1 MSYLSITLLGGFEAT
16 FDAEPVTGFVTNKDR
31 ALLAFLAVEAFRP
44 HRRTEL
50 ASMFWPDV
58 SEKKAAHS
66 LSQALL
72 HLRKALGGDGNSAS
86 VIPFLLITSQ
96 DVQFNGFSDYHLDVA
111 CLRELVDLSDRHIH
125 ADEAGCDT
133 CQEWLQEAAQL
144 YRGNLLAGLF
154 LPNCDNFEEWRLV
167 QQEKLHHQALD
178 VLDRLALY
186 CEKRGEWDLV
196 QEYSRRQIALEPWRE
211 TAHFR
216 LMRTLAQSGQTSA
229 ALKQYDSYRQ
239 ILSDELGLEPSG
251 EIRKYYEQIRAGKTT
266 PSVQLP
272 AGDDIWLPGHGER
285 RQVTTLVCSRSPSA
299 DLEDGSEQEL
309 ACERYCEPIFK
320 RFGGRRAPRQ
330 GATCLVYFGYPQ
342 AFEDA
347 ARRAV
352 HSGLAMAPAQEDT
365 SAARIGIH
373 TGVTLVGEGRTPR
386 WQDRDLSGPSLDI
399 ARDCQRWAQPGQVLI
414 TEDTHLLVQDA
425 FKQDEL
431 GIVLPVESGKSMA
444 IYRVQEEYSLQS
456 RLDWLAETQR
466 LTPYTGREN
475 EIGQL
480 RTCHNELLRGKGRVV
495 LVRGD
500 PGIGKSRLVWELK
513 RNLENKHVSS
523 RSFGDYR
530 QVLWLEMHCLPHYQN
545 TNLYPIVGLLEQLIR
560 IQGDDRLE
568 VRREKLKGM
577 LAWYGMNRPAT
588 LWLLSTLLGLQNEP
602 SVLQTVTSI
611 QREQMRQVCLE
622 LIQKRAVEQPLIMLI
637 EDLHWSDPSTVDWIE
652 RSLQALANSHCL
664 VLLTA
669 RPSFAPAW
677 LLRQESNPELL
688 QLDLAPLAHQQVEEM
703 VSGLVG
709 DARLDE
715 DMYRHIV
722 AHTDGIP
729 LYVEELAKAL
739 LEHPARRN
747 TNTMGSKAVPGIP
760 ATLQDSLTARLDTLG
775 TAKET
780 AQWAAVLGRE
790 FDLPVLQVCV
800 PYGEQRLQDDMA
812 RLIQAELIAPV
823 GTSVQESI
831 PLPSAKQTGRK
842 RSSKSPV
849 RYSFKHALLQDAI
862 YNSLLK
868 RTRREHHLRIAKILQ
883 TQFPELSQSQPEVV
897 AQHYAQAGMF
907 TQAADLWLQAGQQAT
922 SQGATLEARTFFDRV
937 LDHMEPT
944 DLERRW
950 MALVGREHLF
960 DLRVERE
967 AQKKDIDA
975 LLELAETFD
984 DIRRLQALQLKIDYA
999 MRRRVDF
1006 QLALPVAD
1014 EAIAVARRTGNVA
1027 FEVRALAGK
1036 LPILV
1041 DSGAQA
1047 AAYQTAEEIIE
1058 KIPGVED
1065 KGTQA
1070 YALGKVSL
1078 LYLHVGDLSQAVELM
1093 SQVTEAARQA
1103 GDPYLESRYLF
1114 NTAFAYIQLG
1124 LYEQALTINEEA
1136 MRLAEARGTSCLLPP
1151 TATSVT
1157 STGALATW
1165 TRRSHW
1171 PSRPFKSS
1179 RWLPKI
1185 PTTRGHAWLIWVTFW
1200 SLPENGNE
1208 QRHIS
1213 SKPRKFLPRLEIN
1226 HFESN
1231 SKQWKDV
1238 VLSPWAVLRKAGSLS
1253 AMLGHISRVM
1263 AL

>member
-1 MSYLSITLLGGFEAT
+1 
-16 FDAEPVTGFVTNKDR
+16 
-31 ALLAFLAVEAFRP
+31 
-44 HRRTEL
+44 
-50 ASMFWPDV
+50 
-58 SEKKAAHS
+58 
-66 LSQALL
+66 
-72 HLRKALGGDGNSAS
+72 
-86 VIPFLLITSQ
+86 
-96 DVQFNGFSDYHLDVA
+96 
-111 CLRELVDLSDRHIH
+111 
-125 ADEAGCDT
+125 
-133 CQEWLQEAAQL
+133 
-144 YRGNLLAGLF
+144 
-154 LPNCDNFEEWRLV
+154 
-167 QQEKLHHQALD
+167 
-178 VLDRLALY
+178 
-186 CEKRGEWDLV
+186 
-196 QEYSRRQIALEPWRE
+196 
-211 TAHFR
+211 
-216 LMRTLAQSGQTSA
+216 
-229 ALKQYDSYRQ
+229 
-239 ILSDELGLEPSG
+239 
-251 EIRKYYEQIRAGKTT
+251 
-266 PSVQLP
+266 
-272 AGDDIWLPGHGER
+272 
-285 RQVTTLVCSRSPSA
+285 
-299 DLEDGSEQEL
+299 
-309 ACERYCEPIFK
+309 
-320 RFGGRRAPRQ
+320 
-330 GATCLVYFGYPQ
+330 
-342 AFEDA
+342 
-347 ARRAV
+347 
-352 HSGLAMAPAQEDT
+352 
-365 SAARIGIH
+365 
-373 TGVTLVGEGRTPR
+373 
-386 WQDRDLSGPSLDI
+386 
-399 ARDCQRWAQPGQVLI
+399 
-414 TEDTHLLVQDA
+414 
-425 FKQDEL
+425 
-431 GIVLPVESGKSMA
+431 
-444 IYRVQEEYSLQS
+444 VQEEYSLQS

-480 RTCHNELLRGKGRVV
+480 KTCHNELLQGKGRVV

-545 TNLYPIVGLLEQLIR
+545 TNLYPIVGLLEQLIG

-688 QLDLAPLAHQQVEEM
+688 QLGLAPLAHQQVEEM

-790 FDLPVLQVCV
+790 FDLPVLQVCA

-950 MALVGREHLF
+950 MALVGREHVF

-975 LLELAETFD
+975 LLELAEAFD

-1014 EAIAVARRTGNVA
+1014 EAIAVARRTGNIA
-1027 FEVRALAGK
+1027 FEVRALAGR

-1065 KGTQA
+1065 KATQA

-1078 LYLHVGDLSQAVELM
+1078 LYLHVGDLSRAVELM

-1136 MRLAEARGTSCLLPP
+1136 MRLAEARGDQLLTSSNSNLSYIYWCLGNLDQAITLAGQTFQKLQMAPENP
-1151 TATSVT
+1151 YHKGACLAYLGYFLESAGEWQRAAAYLKQAQEIFAPIGDKSLRIEQQAMEGRCLVALGRFEEGRKLIHDAWSYIQDHGTVGTEIPSRVFRCVADVAAAIDVPGVSSVREVIEAGYSNLIENAGKISNT
-1157 STGALATW
+1157 EW
-1165 TRRSHW
+1165 RRSFLENVAENRVLIDRWKELHQGE
-1171 PSRPFKSS
+1171 PSS
-1179 RWLPKI
+1179 
-1185 PTTRGHAWLIWVTFW
+1185 
-1200 SLPENGNE
+1200 
-1208 QRHIS
+1208 
-1213 SKPRKFLPRLEIN
+1213 
-1226 HFESN
+1226 
-1231 SKQWKDV
+1231 
-1238 VLSPWAVLRKAGSLS
+1238 
-1253 AMLGHISRVM
+1253 
-1263 AL
+1263 